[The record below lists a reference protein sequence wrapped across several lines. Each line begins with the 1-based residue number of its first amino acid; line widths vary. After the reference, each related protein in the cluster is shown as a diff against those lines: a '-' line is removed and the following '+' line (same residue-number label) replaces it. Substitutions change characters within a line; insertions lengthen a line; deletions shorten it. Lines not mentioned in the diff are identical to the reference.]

1 MPLSHAH
8 TWPFPPDMV
17 VYVAKGQAAV
27 WKIELMSVTLGKKIW
42 CSLAPNQ
49 NVYSPHEK
57 KDRPYPKQ
65 Q

>member
-1 MPLSHAH
+1 
-8 TWPFPPDMV
+8 MV